1 MRRLKSLRLASKR
14 FNAYLHKYSSML
26 TERAPSQQ
34 LLLLLG
40 VLSPLLLLLL
50 LEECRRVL
58 VCCSKPVS
66 QTSVEIC

>member
-1 MRRLKSLRLASKR
+1 M
-14 FNAYLHKYSSML
+14 
-26 TERAPSQQ
+26 
-34 LLLLLG
+34 
-40 VLSPLLLLLL
+40 LSPLLLLLL